1 MKVLLVG
8 NPNVGKSVVFTRLT
22 GIHVISSN
30 YPGTTINYTSGFT
43 KINNEKVEIID
54 VPGTY
59 SLKPSSKAEK
69 VAVEL
74 LKDGDI
80 IINIIDATN
89 LERNLCLTMELLK
102 LGKPMMIA
110 LNMWDDT
117 HHRGITIDAE
127 NLQKILKI
135 PVVPTIAVSGFGIKE
150 LSDLVFKLSPPDI
163 KKISETNKWKKIGI
177 IINNCQ
183 KLKHKHHTFIDILSD
198 ASVKPITGLPIAAL
212 VIFLMFKIIRII
224 GESIIGYVMDPLFNN
239 FYMPLITKLGAIL
252 NKTGFLHNIL
262 IGKLIEGE
270 IDLIQSFGVL
280 TTGIYVPVAMVIPYI
295 ISFYLLLGIIE
306 DMGYIPR
313 LAVLLDS
320 LMHKIGLH
328 GYSIIPTLLG
338 LGCNVPGILG
348 TRILESKRERLIAA
362 AGISIG
368 VPCTALQAMII
379 GLLAKYGFK
388 YIALVYFSLFIIWI
402 IISFTL
408 NLLLK
413 GFSPELLIEIPHY
426 RLPLIQTVLKKLYIR
441 VKEFIVDAI
450 PIMLAGV
457 FIVNILYYFKVFDII
472 ANISSPVLKRL
483 WGLPKETIV
492 AITVGFLRKD
502 TAVAMLI
509 PLNLSPGQ
517 LVKVTVILS
526 IFFPCIATFNILLK
540 EFGLKDMLKI
550 VSIMIIVTIITGC
563 ILNLII

>member
-1 MKVLLVG
+1 MKILLVG
-8 NPNVGKSVVFTRLT
+8 NPNVGKSVIFTRLT

-43 KINNEKVEIID
+43 KINNEKVEVID

-59 SLKPSSKAEK
+59 SLNPSSKAER

-74 LKDGDI
+74 LKEGDV

-102 LGKPMMIA
+102 LGKPIMVV

-117 HHRGITIDAE
+117 HHRGITINAKE
-127 NLQKILKI
+127 LQKILKV
-135 PVVPTIAVSGFGIKE
+135 PVVPTVAVSGFGIKE
-150 LSDLVFKLSPPDI
+150 MSDLIFKLSPPDT
-163 KKISETNKWKKIGI
+163 KNFNKINKWEKIGR
-177 IINNCQ
+177 IINKCQ
-183 KLKHKHHTFIDILSD
+183 KLKHKHHTFFDILSD

-212 VIFLMFKIIRII
+212 VIFLIFKAIRFI
-224 GESIIGYVMDPLFNN
+224 GESIIGYILDPVFNN
-239 FYMPLITKLGAIL
+239 FYMPLITKLGTML
-252 NKTGFLHNIL
+252 KNDFLRNIL
-262 IGKLIEGE
+262 IGKFINGE
-270 IDLIQSFGVL
+270 IDFIQSFGVL
-280 TTGIYVPVAMVIPYI
+280 TTGIYVPVVMVIPYI
-295 ISFYLLLGIIE
+295 ISFYLFLGIIE

-348 TRILESKRERLIAA
+348 TRVLESKRERLIAA

-379 GLLAKYGFK
+379 ALLAKHGLI
-388 YIALVYFSLFIIWI
+388 YIAIVYISLFLIWV

-413 GFSPELLIEIPHY
+413 GFSPELLIEIPRY
-426 RLPLIQTVLKKLYIR
+426 RLPLIHTVFKKLYIR
-441 VKEFIVDAI
+441 VKEFIFDAI

-457 FIVNILYYFKVFDII
+457 FIVNILYYLKIFDII
-472 ANISSPVLKRL
+472 ANISSPVLKQL

-492 AITVGFLRKD
+492 AIAAGFLRKD

-517 LVKVTVILS
+517 LVKATVILS
-526 IFFPCIATFNILLK
+526 IFFPCIATFNILFK
-540 EFGLKDMLKI
+540 EFGLKDMFKI
-550 VSIMIIVTIITGC
+550 VGIMLIVTLVTGV
-563 ILNLII
+563 ILNFII